1 MRLSHLDFTFLD
13 LRISDDCLSSSF
25 FFIWYLFFLT
35 KLFWL
40 FQVINITFVVI
51 VPSPSLSKRENA
63 SRNSEICRELTVKNI
78 FAKWLKDSQ
87 PRAVFATIGR
97 EQILKI
103 DFGNILPD
111 FPDAKE
117 ISTETK
123 ILVHFVS
130 KYYWLLAEKYLFL
143 IIWGNAW
150 CPIWTLIY
158 PSFLKHGLC
167 FLLLYNWRKSKEL
180 KSLLT

>member
-1 MRLSHLDFTFLD
+1 MTVFDVCRL
-13 LRISDDCLSSSF
+13 LSSYF
-25 FFIWYLFFLT
+25 FHLIHILDKVALALLGYTSPLL
-35 KLFWL
+35 WL
-40 FQVINITFVVI
+40 FHLHPYQRGKTLRGIQR
-51 VPSPSLSKRENA
+51 SAENQ
-63 SRNSEICRELTVKNI
+63 EWKIFLQYEWKNP
-78 FAKWLKDSQ
+78 Q

-130 KYYWLLAEKYLFL
+130 KHYWLLAEKYLFL

-167 FLLLYNWRKSKEL
+167 FLL
-180 KSLLT
+180 